1 MLNQFAPRH
10 GDGLPCNFWS
20 YKWIAVAIA
29 ADPGTKLHHLRQIIG
44 FDFKAVLVA
53 QRAGDFFEELRQ
65 GFKDRDVVIVE
76 AEFDFVLDRR
86 AMTAYF
92 VGLPERG
99 DFREDIFFAS
109 RQFLILQRNL
119 IETFQ
124 GLAEASPLEQD
135 GASGDL
141 RWMSG
146 EHRDDANF
154 RQKIHGFA
162 GGDAGLAHAA

>member
-10 GDGLPCNFWS
+10 VDGLPCNLRR
-20 YKWIAVAIA
+20 YKWMAVAIA
-29 ADPGTKLHHLRQIIG
+29 ADPGTEPHHLRQIIG
-44 FDFKAVLVA
+44 FDFQAIFIA
-53 QRAGDFFEELRQ
+53 QGAGDFLEELRQ

-124 GLAEASPLEQD
+124 CSPRR
-135 GASGDL
+135 L
-141 RWMSG
+141 RLNRTERRATSVG
-146 EHRDDANF
+146 
-154 RQKIHGFA
+154 
-162 GGDAGLAHAA
+162 